1 LLERTK
7 GGKESIMK
15 NESIQELVDK
25 RMGYKYLRLDNT
37 SPYQN
42 YNYVLRKKKVF
53 PKASLNTN
61 KDDCCGEGWNLATMQ
76 WILKNADL
84 FNCKIVEFS
93 IPSNAEIVVPYNTD
107 GKFRTDLICYERQY
121 MPVDLFPS
129 LKNLKIRLK
138 NYKPINPIVA
148 AKMPPVRKLTTIL
161 TKVGAQVGAQV
172 GDQVWAQVGAQV
184 RAQVGAQ
191 VGIITYYAIKLFL
204 NLEYDHPAFDL
215 IRLGVV
221 VLNVMGKYK
230 AFGKNGKFLG
240 EISKL

>member
-1 LLERTK
+1 
-7 GGKESIMK
+7 MK

-161 TKVGAQVGAQV
+161 TKVRAQVWAQVRAQV
-172 GDQVWAQVGAQV
+172 GDQVWDQVWVIA
-184 RAQVGAQ
+184 
-191 VGIITYYAIKLFL
+191 YYAVKLFMGIPY
-204 NLEYDHPAFDL
+204 EHPAFAL
-215 IRLGVV
+215 VRLGIVV
-221 VLNVMGKYK
+221 VNVNGKYK
-230 AFGKNGKFLG
+230 VFGKNGKYLG
-240 EISKL
+240 EI